1 MVLDLASMKMA
12 PSSVHSTM
20 LELLMLR
27 FSLFVSCDSLQPH
40 LSSVVC
46 DISSDDD
53 EEIYQMQRSKAFS
66 SILVC
71 LPLLL

>member
-1 MVLDLASMKMA
+1 KLKNAKSSAFSLVLLFR
-12 PSSVHSTM
+12 
-20 LELLMLR
+20 R